1 MCNTV
6 ESRRYRDMSYDKFL
20 SVVFNK
26 EYDVTNKRDNLD
38 VYLKVD
44 VKALRGGL
52 LKEVNG
58 SNLTVLLAIA
68 SYMNINGQCYPTQR
82 QLAEV
87 TGMSLTTINRAINN
101 LLDIKVNGHPVM
113 ERVLKGSGSRK
124 SSLYTIFD
132 IAPVE
137 NDEPVDPDVVP
148 DKEVTQETIEADK
161 PKKKIARDYAN
172 YFAEKYKEQY
182 GVSYVINYKRDLA
195 LIKNKL
201 MANFEEDMIFKILDV
216 VIEQYKEKW
225 SNRKYPYPSISMVC
239 SWLGNKA
246 VEEILKDSEADAET
260 ERLIE
265 MATVDNNALDFD
277 MI

>member
-1 MCNTV
+1 
-6 ESRRYRDMSYDKFL
+6 MSYDKFL

-26 EYDVTNKRDNLD
+26 EYDVTNKRDSLD

-101 LLDIKVNGHPVM
+101 LLEIKVNGHPVM
-113 ERVLKGSGSRK
+113 ERVLRGSGSRK

-137 NDEPVDPDVVP
+137 SDDPVDPDVVN
-148 DKEVTQETIEADK
+148 DVTQGTTQAEK
-161 PKKKIARDYAN
+161 PKKKIARDYAI

-201 MANFEEDMIFKILDV
+201 MSNFDDEMIIKILDV

-260 ERLIE
+260 EQLIE